1 MSNSL
6 SYLNGIVKQ
15 RYKTYPVLK
24 RKFGIIKTVISFGK
38 AVVTLEDEDMLDLQK
53 DYKEQGEEYESN
65 RKTRDLTLLN
75 KTGVPLQI
83 GDAVWVY
90 YWNTLTDGYIAH
102 VCGMEQW
109 QDCHIRRLAVV
120 PPSTALGTDLYT
132 HAKIYP
138 ADIWEYKLNNRT
150 EIVDVYNNKNYY
162 LGSENQSSS
171 EQQHFMMFLMNG
183 FPAAM
188 SGNLSYYFYYHGTS
202 YADRYAAALKEEVG
216 LINHKMFTNRI
227 ILNNILFGVFTGRQF
242 VTLNVKPSSGSY
254 LEFYAGAA
262 QNDENL
268 YYGTPYVK
276 YVNNQ
281 TNPPTETTYSLQY
294 NIGIIYNDT
303 LPMFT
308 NPEDATS
315 SLTMTIITDG
325 IVDEPYSSFW
335 GEISILVRYSN
346 GADCLIWSRFS
357 DSSGVTK
364 ALTSSIDEYHYEICA
379 AVGTVPVRRD
389 DSPWSG

>member
-24 RKFGIIKTVISFGK
+24 RKFGIVKTVISYGK
-38 AVVTLEDEDMLDLQK
+38 AIVTLEDEDMLKLQR

-102 VCGMEQW
+102 VCGIEQW
-109 QDCHIRRLAVV
+109 QDCHIKMLAII
-120 PPSTALGTDLYT
+120 PPSTALDTDLYT

-138 ADIWEYKLNNRT
+138 AETWEYKLINRT
-150 EIVDVYNNKNYY
+150 QIIDVYNGKDYL

-171 EQQHFMMFLMNG
+171 DQEHFMMFLMNG
-183 FPAAM
+183 FPAVM
-188 SGNLSYYFYYHGTS
+188 SGNLGYYFYYHGTS
-202 YADRYAAALKEEVG
+202 YANRYAAALKEEVG

-227 ILNNILFGVFTGRQF
+227 ILNNINFGVFTGRQY
-242 VTLNVKPSSGSY
+242 VTLTATPDSGNY
-254 LEFYAGAA
+254 LEFYAGSV
-262 QNDENL
+262 QDDVDS
-268 YYGTPYVK
+268 YYGVPYVK
-276 YVNNQ
+276 FVNNQ
-281 TNPPTETTYSLQY
+281 TDPPTETEYSL
-294 NIGIIYNDT
+294 NANWSTIYNDT

-308 NPEDATS
+308 TAAEAAS
-315 SLTMTIITDG
+315 SLTMTIISNG
-325 IVDEPYSSFW
+325 IVHEPHSSTW

-357 DSSGVTK
+357 NTSGITK
-364 ALTSSIDEYHYEICA
+364 ALTSTNDEYYYEMCA
-379 AVGTVPVRRD
+379 AVGSTPARSD
-389 DSPWSG
+389 ESPW